1 MIVKTSREDES
12 SKGFGFAKMFSSWYG
27 LSQAGAD
34 AFLMANTEGQIKI
47 RGCGNIRLT
56 IQMGL

>member
-12 SKGFGFAKMFSSWYG
+12 SKGFGFARMFSSQCG

-34 AFLMANTEGQIKI
+34 AILVVNTEGQIKK
-47 RGCGNIRLT
+47 
-56 IQMGL
+56 